1 MKSLMPA
8 LLLIGVAACGPGAV
22 TSHALTGTLTL
33 KAGDSR
39 TPTCEGTGG
48 YSDIHPGTQLTVKD
62 EAGVI
67 VGSGTLGAAT
77 SPADT
82 RYPCEYPFTISE
94 VGAAK
99 FYSVEV
105 SKRGALTYSAADM
118 DKMGWKVSLTL
129 GD

>member
-1 MKSLMPA
+1 MA
-8 LLLIGVAACGPGAV
+8 LTACGPTTVA
-22 TSHALTGTLTL
+22 SHALQGTLTL
-33 KAGDSR
+33 NAGDSR
-39 TPTCEGTGG
+39 TATCEGTGG
-48 YSDIHPGTQLTVKD
+48 YSDIHPGTQVTVKD

-67 VGSGTLGAAT
+67 VGSGTLGAAS

-82 RYPCEYPFTISE
+82 RYPCEYPFSISE
-94 VGAAK
+94 VGPAK

-105 SKRGALTYSAADM
+105 GKRGALTYSAADM